1 MPYNAH
7 KVFENQSV
15 KPSFSKGIALPDI
28 ETNELRAARDVLRA
42 AISGGLRNWASVV
55 RRDDAFTEE
64 VTLPEH
70 YTLRPRFRMQG
81 SHKYYTHIAPAHRP
95 PQQADMDDGLFL
107 PVLYFG
113 ELTDQRPAL
122 LSDAYFNLIETIIQP
137 VCEERGWTL
146 KKKSTCIRVELSDE
160 QHVDMALYSI
170 PERQLRTLTEEIAKR
185 RDDVSFDTPVLDE
198 EVYRSLASGEIM
210 LAHREQGWKRSD
222 PRKLEDWF
230 QSAMDRHGS
239 QLRRVCRYLKAWR
252 DNVWQ
257 KGGPSSIALMYVA
270 VAAYDQGEFE
280 EGRDDKAL
288 LSVAEA
294 MPGLHLR
301 ELSGRIPKN
310 VDFHTYKDGS
320 CCTGVW
326 EVWTAANPGATIS
339 DYFEGP
345 VRTYFI
351 SQILVYAGEK
361 WPHGE
366 YKHGLEGIFDAAAEL
381 LNTSDPDETLYTLH
395 ILAQSQPKGHWRC
408 ACLKQK
414 PIHAVTTEFGLC
426 TKSSHRHLTAQ
437 ESFEATPRRRSS
449 KSGFQCS
456 LRSN

>member
-294 MPGLHLR
+294 MPGLLASQLPNPVVDGEFLDDGWGEERQDFIAEAQRLAQNVSDAIMASNGPDHTIELLQSVLGPRVPEDVTLVETDGAAPSEAGKLAAPSILGSTLYSAEAVSKAR
-301 ELSGRIPKN
+301 E
-310 VDFHTYKDGS
+310 
-320 CCTGVW
+320 
-326 EVWTAANPGATIS
+326 
-339 DYFEGP
+339 
-345 VRTYFI
+345 
-351 SQILVYAGEK
+351 
-361 WPHGE
+361 
-366 YKHGLEGIFDAAAEL
+366 AAE
-381 LNTSDPDETLYTLH
+381 EM
-395 ILAQSQPKGHWRC
+395 
-408 ACLKQK
+408 
-414 PIHAVTTEFGLC
+414 
-426 TKSSHRHLTAQ
+426 KSSVSPGSRPWA
-437 ESFEATPRRRSS
+437 E
-449 KSGFQCS
+449 
-456 LRSN
+456 